1 MNIALSIVRWL
12 LALGIGAALGVWIFA
27 ATLNATL
34 ANREVVK
41 KWLASSGVYDK
52 ILEHGD
58 KFIETDEATANGI
71 VTKEDIK
78 GAFVKTYDATYLRD
92 STNTV
97 VDATYDW
104 MDGTAQ
110 AITFSI
116 PVQEKSAEY
125 SQNLMD
131 LIMPKLLAL
140 PQCTGR
146 LQTTTQITCLPPG
159 VEPIDYA
166 EQLTQ
171 QQFIKDPIT
180 HETLKDT
187 FKDVPNTHLLPQT
200 IALIHTL
207 MWALPLISLVFAAL
221 YVAASPDK
229 LHGVIHVARQLT
241 ISASI
246 TLIGGLFMW
255 FASSSV
261 NLATGTNEQQLA
273 VANAVVNPLA
283 RTILP
288 DVGMALSLYSGLVV
302 AIAGA
307 TWLGVAI
314 WRHKRNSQPPTASGP
329 TVPPPP
335 TNAPESNLPTP
346 LAMP

>member
-12 LALGIGAALGVWIFA
+12 LALVIGAALGMWIFT
-27 ATLNATL
+27 ATVNATV

-41 KWLASSGVYDK
+41 NWLAKSGTYEK
-52 ILEHGD
+52 ILEHSD
-58 KFIETDEATANGI
+58 KFVRPDEAKANGI
-71 VTKEDIK
+71 VTAEDIK
-78 GAFVKTYDATYLRD
+78 QAFAKTYDATYLKD

-97 VDATYDW
+97 IDATYDW

-110 AITFSI
+110 AIEFSI
-116 PVQEKSAEY
+116 PVQEKSAEF

-131 LIMPKLLAL
+131 QIMPKLLAL

-146 LQTTTQITCLPPG
+146 IQTTTQITCLPPG

-180 HETLKDT
+180 HESLKDA
-187 FKDVPNTHLLPQT
+187 FKEVPRTDLLPQ
-200 IALIHTL
+200 AMVLIHIL
-207 MWALPLISLVFAAL
+207 MWALPLASLVLGAL

-229 LHGVIHVARQLT
+229 LRGIIHVARQLT

-246 TLIGGLFMW
+246 TLVGGLFLW
-255 FASSSV
+255 FASPSV
-261 NLATGTNEQQLA
+261 NLATGVDEQQLA
-273 VANAVVNPLA
+273 IANAVVNPLA
-283 RTILP
+283 RTVLP
-288 DVGMALSLYSGLVV
+288 DVGIALSLYSGLVV
-302 AIAGA
+302 VIAGA

-329 TVPPPP
+329 SVPPPP

>member
-12 LALGIGAALGVWIFA
+12 LALGIGAALGMWIFA
-27 ATLNATL
+27 ATVNATF

-41 KWLASSGVYDK
+41 GWIADSGAYAKV
-52 ILEHGD
+52 LENGD
-58 KFIETDEATANGI
+58 KFIRTDETQTNGI
-71 VTKEDIK
+71 VTPEVIK
-78 GAFVKTYDATYLRD
+78 QAFAKTYDANYLQQ

-97 VDATYDW
+97 IDATYDW
-104 MDGTAQ
+104 MDGSAQ
-110 AITFSI
+110 AIEFSI
-116 PVQEKSAEY
+116 PVQEKSAEFN
-125 SQNLMD
+125 QNLMD

-146 LQTTTQITCLPPG
+146 IPTTTTITCLPPG

-180 HETLKDT
+180 HETLKET
-187 FKDVPNTHLLPQT
+187 VRDVPRSDLLPQAV
-200 IALIHTL
+200 ALIHTL
-207 MWALPLISLVFAAL
+207 MWALPLIGIIFAAL
-221 YVAASPDK
+221 YVLASPDK
-229 LHGVIHVARQLT
+229 LRGIIHVARQLT

-246 TLIGGLFMW
+246 TLIGGLFIW

-261 NLATGTNEQQLA
+261 NLATGTDAQELA

-288 DVGMALSLYSGLVV
+288 DVGIALSLYSGLVV

-314 WRHKRNSQPPTASGP
+314 WRHKRNSQPPTISSP
-329 TVPPPP
+329 PVPPPP